1 MLWQSKRQIT
11 TATSSSEAEY
21 QALASS
27 VKEAIWIKHLLV
39 DMGLYSSP
47 IPVLVDNSSTI
58 CWAQEVKV
66 INRAKHI
73 DVIHHY
79 VQEIFADQRLL
90 IQYVPTADQLADLLT
105 KALGA
110 SLLHG
115 FLPRIGMHLNG

>member
-1 MLWQSKRQIT
+1 
-11 TATSSSEAEY
+11 
-21 QALASS
+21 
-27 VKEAIWIKHLLV
+27 
-39 DMGLYSSP
+39 MGLYSSP
-47 IPVLVDNSSTI
+47 FLVCVDNSATI

-66 INRAKHI
+66 MNRAKHI

-105 KALGA
+105 KAIGA

-115 FLPRIGMHLNG
+115 FLPRIGMRLHP

>member
-1 MLWQSKRQIT
+1 
-11 TATSSSEAEY
+11 
-21 QALASS
+21 
-27 VKEAIWIKHLLV
+27 
-39 DMGLYSSP
+39 LYSSP
-47 IPVLVDNSSTI
+47 IPVLVDNFSTI
-58 CWAQEVKV
+58 CWVQEVKV

-115 FLPRIGMHLNG
+115 FLPRIGMHLND